1 MCNKVGRRSKN
12 SSLTRETTNSQRTW
26 RRSCLIRKKQMSS
39 RCKMTRVTAGGES
52 GFNPIVVFT
61 NGRKAFPDEPLLLAG
76 NLT

>member
-1 MCNKVGRRSKN
+1 
-12 SSLTRETTNSQRTW
+12 
-26 RRSCLIRKKQMSS
+26 
-39 RCKMTRVTAGGES
+39 MTRVTAGGES